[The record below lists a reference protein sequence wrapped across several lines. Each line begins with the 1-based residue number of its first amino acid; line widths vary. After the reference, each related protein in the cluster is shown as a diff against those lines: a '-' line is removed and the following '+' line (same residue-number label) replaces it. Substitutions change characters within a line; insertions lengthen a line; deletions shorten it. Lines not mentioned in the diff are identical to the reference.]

1 MGAYGGAAPRTIDN
15 DGDGSTD
22 LVDCDDSDPTV
33 YPSAPEIPYDG
44 IDQDCDGEDLVDVDG
59 DGYVWDGV
67 GGTDCDDMDVSIHPD
82 AMEQW
87 YDGIDQDCDGAS
99 DFDQDGDGFD
109 AEDFGGTDC
118 NDVSAQVYP
127 GATEQVNDG
136 IDQDCDGTDAIDED
150 GDGYASEE
158 TGGTDCDDSRPEAYP
173 GATELNNELD
183 DDCDGYPETAD
194 RDDDGLPD
202 FVEWAWGTDP
212 INPDSDGDSLL
223 DGEEG
228 DPDSSPWDTDADGLI
243 NPLDAD
249 DDNDG
254 IPTQREAILA
264 NPDMDNDGVPAWMDT
279 DTDGDGLLDAEEG
292 TLDKDKDGLPDFAD
306 YDGAYTGGCVGGQN
320 AWIVCFLPFLFRRK
334 TSSTALAL
342 MVVALVYPL
351 PSMAVGPDAHNME
364 WLNIDNDGTGTP
376 RMSTPTTLADGFS
389 LGVQLDTGAQPLVEF
404 QAEGTRA
411 VVAQLTTLSIG
422 GVVAV
427 QDFVQIDVVFP
438 MHLDVRGAQGHR
450 AGIGDLRVGAKL
462 ALLDQQRHLVH
473 LALHPL
479 LWIPTGNA
487 VLHHGSGAVAGGGVV
502 SLGQSYSQFHWSVNT
517 GIRVGPTQ
525 AARNLSGNSG
535 LLLGL
540 ASGVTIRPSVRVYGE
555 LIAQGSAGWSQ
566 LPAEFGAGTQFDL
579 GKNTSATLA
588 LYGAL
593 TEAPGVPQWRI
604 VFSSTWKRSTPR
616 PVRTRASKP
625 EPMPVAEPP
634 DAQVASVPEAVTTI
648 SSPRR

>member
-1 MGAYGGAAPRTIDN
+1 
-15 DGDGSTD
+15 
-22 LVDCDDSDPTV
+22 
-33 YPSAPEIPYDG
+33 
-44 IDQDCDGEDLVDVDG
+44 
-59 DGYVWDGV
+59 
-67 GGTDCDDMDVSIHPD
+67 
-82 AMEQW
+82 
-87 YDGIDQDCDGAS
+87 
-99 DFDQDGDGFD
+99 
-109 AEDFGGTDC
+109 
-118 NDVSAQVYP
+118 
-127 GATEQVNDG
+127 
-136 IDQDCDGTDAIDED
+136 
-150 GDGYASEE
+150 
-158 TGGTDCDDSRPEAYP
+158 
-173 GATELNNELD
+173 
-183 DDCDGYPETAD
+183 
-194 RDDDGLPD
+194 
-202 FVEWAWGTDP
+202 
-212 INPDSDGDSLL
+212 
-223 DGEEG
+223 
-228 DPDSSPWDTDADGLI
+228 
-243 NPLDAD
+243 
-249 DDNDG
+249 
-254 IPTQREAILA
+254 
-264 NPDMDNDGVPAWMDT
+264 MDNDGVPAWMDT

-625 EPMPVAEPP
+625 EPMPVAAPP
-634 DAQVASVPEAVTTI
+634 DAQVASVPEAEPP
-648 SSPRR
+648 SPRPAAEIKDDRIIIHEQIQFQEGSANLEQKNQQPVLLALLGLLSEHPEIEHLLIIGHTNHRGSLEVNQALSEARAKSVANWLVANGISPDRLLHKGYGSSRPIVPPTDPNADTINRRVEFKVLRE